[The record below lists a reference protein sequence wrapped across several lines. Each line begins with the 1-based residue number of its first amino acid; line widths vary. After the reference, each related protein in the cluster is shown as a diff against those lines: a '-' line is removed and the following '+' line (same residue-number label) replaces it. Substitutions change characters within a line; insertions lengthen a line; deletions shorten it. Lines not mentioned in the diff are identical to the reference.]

1 MSSQPQPDLD
11 EQVERLA
18 ARLPRRLAQFARW
31 LRKPSSRLV
40 RMPAAILLILIGL
53 IGIFPIVGLSLIP
66 LGLILVAE
74 DIPFLQPPIA
84 RMLAWIERKF
94 PKKAAA
100 PEQ

>member
-1 MSSQPQPDLD
+1 MSNQSVPDLD

-18 ARLPRRLAQFARW
+18 ARLPRLLAQFVRW

-53 IGIFPIVGLSLIP
+53 VGVFPIVGLSLIP

-94 PKKAAA
+94 PRKEDA
-100 PEQ
+100 PK

>member
-1 MSSQPQPDLD
+1 MSSKTETDLD

-18 ARLPRRLAQFARW
+18 ARLPRRLAQFMRW

-40 RMPAAILLILIGL
+40 RMPAAIVLILIGL

-84 RMLAWIERKF
+84 RMLAWI
-94 PKKAAA
+94 
-100 PEQ
+100 

>member
-1 MSSQPQPDLD
+1 LSSKTETDLD

-18 ARLPRRLAQFARW
+18 ARLPRRLAQFMRW

-40 RMPAAILLILIGL
+40 RMPAAIVLILIGL

-84 RMLAWIERKF
+84 RMLAWI
-94 PKKAAA
+94 
-100 PEQ
+100 